1 MMFEYLSF
9 KDGTEL
15 CYSQLLVSGKVLA
28 RFKRTKDGEYQ
39 LAQYE
44 LPRLARLSAEG
55 FPEEKLRQF
64 ETYLKEHQREL
75 FRAAANR
82 LKESVGG

>member
-55 FPEEKLRQF
+55 FP
-64 ETYLKEHQREL
+64 
-75 FRAAANR
+75 
-82 LKESVGG
+82 